1 MHEMGLARQV
11 VGASIEAAA
20 KQKVQRIGSVD
31 VEVGPLAVVDVEEL
45 QECFEIAA
53 RGTPAEG
60 ASLRVK
66 RLPLAAVCKKCGE
79 RVVLD
84 VGSERASPAEVRPP
98 AGEGSALDACPKCG
112 GSLEIPPMPDWRVVS
127 VEPL

>member
-20 KQKVQRIGSVD
+20 KQKVQRIASVA

-45 QECFEIAA
+45 HECFEVAA

-60 ASLRVK
+60 ASLQVK

-79 RVVLD
+79 RIVLD
-84 VGSERASPAEVRPP
+84 VGSETGLPAAARQP
-98 AGEGSALDACPKCG
+98 AGEGGCPKCG

-127 VEPL
+127 VQPL

>member
-11 VGASIEAAA
+11 VAASIQAAGN
-20 KQKVQRIGSVD
+20 QNLQRLASVAI
-31 VEVGPLAVVDVEEL
+31 EVSPLAVVDVEEL

-60 ASLRVK
+60 ASLQVK
-66 RLPLAAVCKKCGE
+66 RLPLAAVCEKCGE

-84 VGSERASPAEVRPP
+84 VGGQRTSPVEVRPP
-98 AGEGSALDACPKCG
+98 AGEGRALDACPKCG

-127 VEPL
+127 VQPL